1 MGWCILVKSSPIG
14 PVDKPKRSPA
24 PYAAVFDHYLMNAPA
39 PVWMTV
45 GVPAIEKGKT
55 QGFELEE

>member
-1 MGWCILVKSSPIG
+1 MQQF
-14 PVDKPKRSPA
+14 
-24 PYAAVFDHYLMNAPA
+24 FDHYLMDAPA
-39 PVWMTV
+39 PVWMKF